1 MRWVRKWPKTHQH
14 QIDAAI
20 NIIRIQMTGSDITS
34 ASPACCYN
42 GSVAL
47 CEVRNVGARE
57 QYVRPRMK
65 AAALMVGKPGAGIAA
80 FRHRSRALN
89 SGLSTGPTQFGVDPM
104 LFSPTICF
112 RRQLTEYVRTR
123 MASYCKLR
131 QLEGAG
137 ATRSQRYV
145 PFSRCRGS
153 RFNSRSAHLVED
165 LGRLSK

>member
-20 NIIRIQMTGSDITS
+20 NIKRIQMTGSDITS

-47 CEVRNVGARE
+47 CEVRKVGAQE
-57 QYVRPRMK
+57 QCVRPRM
-65 AAALMVGKPGAGIAA
+65 MAGGVNGREARRRNSGIQ
-80 FRHRSRALN
+80 HRSRALN

-104 LFSPTICF
+104 LFAPTICF